1 MELRKIRLRIGAVEL
16 EAELNRSET
25 ASLILDA
32 LPIRAAAQ
40 RWGDEIYF
48 EIPVRA
54 ETEPDAREVMEVGE
68 LAYWPPGRA
77 LCIFW
82 GPYARFLGGRATG
95 RKPGQSCRTC
105 HRQRE
110 PSHGIGSGGEVVI
123 ERA

>member
-16 EAELNRSET
+16 KAELNRSET

-82 GPYARFLGGRATG
+82 GPTPASSADEPRAASPVNPVGRVTG
-95 RKPGQSCRTC
+95 NVNRLT
-105 HRQRE
+105 
-110 PSHGIGSGGEVVI
+110 GIGSGGEVVI